1 MRPIYLIKD
10 HDSFQRKVMIDMA
23 WLSSH
28 KQIRLP
34 KYYLEDGIYLPHKS
48 KNKNEVEK
56 YFLTK
61 DKIIK
66 EDKDH
71 FFFKFPFK
79 PEEIENAIQ
88 YY

>member
-1 MRPIYLIKD
+1 ML
-10 HDSFQRKVMIDMA
+10 DMA

-48 KNKNEVEK
+48 KNKDEIEK

-61 DKIIK
+61 DKILK
-66 EDKDH
+66 EDNRS
-71 FFFKFPFK
+71 FFLQVS
-79 PEEIENAIQ
+79 IQ
-88 YY
+88 TGRSGERYPRLIGDGEVILFFSER